1 MLAWK
6 GCQLFHHH
14 IVKAGQV
21 IVDDKLA
28 TPRNKVNF
36 SAQIIVG
43 KETRLN
49 ELAFCAALL

>member
-14 IVKAGQV
+14 IVKSGQV
-21 IVDDKLA
+21 IVGDKLA

-36 SAQIIVG
+36 SVQIIG
-43 KETRLN
+43 G
-49 ELAFCAALL
+49 